1 MLTNE
6 QLVELYQKGD
16 EEALNKLLMANKG
29 LLYKIAYKIKLLTMK
44 DHIDVEDLIQEGYL
58 ALIINANTFDTT
70 KGFKFTTYAFKGVY
84 QRMYRF
90 IYGTSSREKGN
101 AKLNDCTSLNTP
113 IGENNDMELEDTL
126 EDPTDFME
134 EVERK
139 LYIDKLHQDLLIA
152 MNEVNTPQEIKAL
165 KYRYINNKTY
175 EEIGALLGVSRNRA
189 RDIEARAL
197 RQLRKAKILKRYKP
211 TPTNLTKPIFV
222 NDNIKKLLDR
232 MKADEEK
239 FISMFG

>member
-6 QLVELYQKGD
+6 QLVELYQKGN

-70 KGFKFTTYAFKGVY
+70 KGFMFTTYAFKGVY

-90 IYGTSSREKGN
+90 IYGASSREKGN
-101 AKLNDCTSLNTP
+101 TKLNDCVSLNTP
-113 IGENNDMELEDTL
+113 IGENDDIELEDTL
-126 EDPTDFME
+126 RDPEDLIPGVD
-134 EVERK
+134 K
-139 LYIDKLHQDLLIA
+139 QLYIEKLHQDLLEA
-152 MNEVNTPQEIKAL
+152 MKEVNTIQEIKVL
-165 KYRYINNKTY
+165 KYRYFHNKTY
-175 EEIGALLGVSRNRA
+175 EQIGKLLGVSRSRA
-189 RDIEARAL
+189 GNVGARAL

-211 TPTNLTKPIFV
+211 TPISLP
-222 NDNIKKLLDR
+222 KLIIDDDIQKILER
-232 MKADEEK
+232 IQTTSE
-239 FISMFG
+239 FRN